1 MCGIT
6 GFINFSGH
14 DQDKSRKLLKRMT
27 DTLVH
32 RGPDAEGFYVDDF
45 AALGHRRLSI
55 IDIAGG
61 HQPMAT
67 PDSNFQIVFNGE
79 IYNFIEIRKDLTQKG
94 YQFQTNSD
102 TEVILHA
109 FVEWGQAC
117 VERFNGMF
125 AFAIWNK
132 KHKELFLA
140 RDRAGKKPLYC
151 YWDGKRFS
159 FASELKALSHT
170 GICPKKIDYQAL
182 DCYFSFGYIP
192 SPLTIYQ
199 DVLKLPSAH
208 SMFVKST
215 GMSKKRYWH
224 LHFIPDTRYNSEN
237 ALEEFEAL
245 LDEATNCRL
254 MSEVPLGAFLSGGF
268 DSTLVVSSMVKML
281 NTPVLTNSIGFDEK
295 EFNELPVAKAVAD
308 HLHTNHKEFIVS
320 PDAMAVLN
328 KIAWHFDE
336 PFADSSAVP
345 TWYVCQMAKQ
355 NVTVALSGDGGD
367 ESFGG
372 YTFRYL
378 PHILESAI
386 RSAVPTVLRKL
397 FFGSI
402 GSIYPQH
409 SKLPQF
415 LRLKTILE
423 NISASHSEAFYR
435 DLIWLH
441 PNSRE
446 NLYSPEFHKN
456 LLGFTP
462 YEFIEPL
469 YNSENAHSPLN
480 RSQHTDI
487 NFYMTDDVLT
497 KVDRISMAHSLEVRA
512 PLLDYRI
519 LEFAAKLPQPLKI
532 KEKNGKIL
540 LKHLAAQ
547 RLPPQVT
554 TMPKKGFSIPAAK
567 WLREDLKGKIE
578 SVLNKNDNLLSAY
591 LQKNQL
597 LKIWR
602 QHQSGTRDHSV
613 LLWAVMMFDLWEE
626 HHHNKI

>member
-1 MCGIT
+1 MCGIA
-6 GFINFSGH
+6 GFVNFSGH
-14 DQDKSRKLLKRMT
+14 DQDKSRTLLKRMT

-32 RGPDAEGFYVDDF
+32 RGPDAEGFYVDEF

-55 IDIAGG
+55 IDIADGQ
-61 HQPMAT
+61 QPMGTA
-67 PDSNFQIVFNGE
+67 DNNLQIVFNGE
-79 IYNFIEIRKDLTQKG
+79 IYNYIEIRKHLIQKG
-94 YQFQTNSD
+94 HQFQTNSD
-102 TEVILHA
+102 TEVILYA

-132 KHKELFLA
+132 QKKELFLA
-140 RDRAGKKPLYC
+140 RDRVGKKPLYY
-151 YWDGKRFS
+151 YWEGEKFF

-170 GICPKKIDYQAL
+170 GICPKQINDQAL

-192 SPLTIYQ
+192 SPVTIYK

-208 SMFVKST
+208 SMLVKST
-215 GMSKKRYWH
+215 GIQKNRYWQ
-224 LHFIPDTRYNSEN
+224 LHFLPDTSYNLDN

-245 LDEATNCRL
+245 INAATSCRL
-254 MSEVPLGAFLSGGF
+254 MSEVPIGAFLSGGL
-268 DSTLVVSSMVKML
+268 DSTLVVSSMAQML

-295 EFNELPVAKAVAD
+295 KFNELAIARVVAK
-308 HLHTNHKEFIVS
+308 HLHTNHKEFVVS
-320 PDAMAVLN
+320 PDVIEVLN
-328 KIAWHFDE
+328 KISWHFDE

-378 PHILESAI
+378 PHIFESAI
-386 RSAVPTVLRKL
+386 RSTVPTALRRIV
-397 FFGSI
+397 FGGI
-402 GSIYPQH
+402 GAIYPQN

-415 LRLKTILE
+415 LRLKTIFE
-423 NISASHSEAFYR
+423 NLSTSHSEAFYR
-435 DLIWLH
+435 DLIWLR
-441 PNSRE
+441 PNTRE
-446 NLYSPEFHKN
+446 SLYSPEFHKK

-462 YEFIEPL
+462 YEFIEPI
-469 YNSENAHSPLN
+469 YNSEFASSPLN
-480 RSQHTDI
+480 RSQQTDI
-487 NFYMTDDVLT
+487 NFYMTDDVLA

-519 LEFAAKLPQPLKI
+519 LEFAAKLPQHLKI
-532 KEKNGKIL
+532 KGKSGKVL

-554 TMPKKGFSIPAAK
+554 SMPKKGFSIPAAQ
-567 WLREDLKGKIE
+567 WLRGDLKGTIE
-578 SVLNKNDNLLSAY
+578 SVMNKNDNLLSAY
-591 LQKNQL
+591 LQKSQL
-597 LKIWR
+597 SKIWS
-602 QHQSGTRDHSV
+602 QHQNSTRDHSV
-613 LLWAVMMFDLWEE
+613 LLWAIMMFDLWEKN
-626 HHHNKI
+626 HYN